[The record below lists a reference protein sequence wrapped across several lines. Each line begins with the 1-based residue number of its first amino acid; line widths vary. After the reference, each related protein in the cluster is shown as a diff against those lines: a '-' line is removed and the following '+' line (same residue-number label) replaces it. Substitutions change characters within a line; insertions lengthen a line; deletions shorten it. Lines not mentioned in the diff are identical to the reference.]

1 MKSFTLLSLAVYATE
16 EKYGANPIRK
26 VVTMLQAMQTKVQE
40 EGEHEAKLYE
50 KFVCYCKKNTGELT
64 QAIADAQAKIAH
76 LETQV
81 KEDTAVKDQVDE
93 ELRNHGADRES
104 AQVSLKA
111 ATDQR
116 AKENEQYVKES
127 GDAGQNVE
135 ALKKAI
141 AAIKAGQNGASFL
154 QTQAGAVL
162 NTLVVRSSHLSDTD
176 RQTVSSFLSNAATA
190 PSDEIV
196 GILDAMKDEMA
207 KDLDGAVEAEER
219 AVKAFA
225 ALAAAKRKEIA
236 AASLAIEQKTQRS
249 GEMAVKIVEAKNDL
263 EDTINSLSED
273 EQFQVNL
280 RRDCAAKEREM
291 NERTKTRSEELQAIA
306 ETIKILNDDDA
317 LDLFK
322 KTLPSG
328 NKSFLQQET
337 SVRKMKQHASDII
350 NGLKQT
356 YKSPQLDFLSIA
368 LKGKKVDFSKVIKM
382 VDDLVEVLGEEQ
394 KEDDTHKDYCTKE
407 FDTADDNKSAHRR
420 RISALTHDIEDA
432 TEASKALADEIS
444 VLQAGIAALDK
455 SVAEATEMRK
465 NEHAEYVKT
474 SQENQ
479 AAIDLIAFAK
489 NRLNKFYNP
498 KLYRAPASS
507 AVSEEDRIYQNYG
520 GDAVPTAAPAGI
532 AGTGITA
539 FVQLHAHSIAAP
551 PPPPETF
558 GAYSKKSENTGGVTA
573 MMDMLTNDVKKDMH
587 EAEMEEKE
595 SQNEYE
601 ELMVDSQKK
610 RAADSKLITTKEEA
624 KAEADTIAQA
634 KSDTLSSTNEELS
647 LTNQYISDLHKSCDF
662 LMENYDFRKTARSQE
677 IEALAKAKA
686 ILRGADYSLVETSS
700 FLARKD

>member
-1 MKSFTLLSLAVYATE
+1 M
-16 EKYGANPIRK
+16 GAHMIQER
-26 VVTMLQAMQTKVQE
+26 ML
-40 EGEHEAKLYE
+40 
-50 KFVCYCKKNTGELT
+50 N
-64 QAIADAQAKIAH
+64 
-76 LETQV
+76 
-81 KEDTAVKDQVDE
+81 
-93 ELRNHGADRES
+93 
-104 AQVSLKA
+104 
-111 ATDQR
+111 
-116 AKENEQYVKES
+116 
-127 GDAGQNVE
+127 
-135 ALKKAI
+135 
-141 AAIKAGQNGASFL
+141 
-154 QTQAGAVL
+154 
-162 NTLVVRSSHLSDTD
+162 
-176 RQTVSSFLSNAATA
+176 
-190 PSDEIV
+190 
-196 GILDAMKDEMA
+196 
-207 KDLDGAVEAEER
+207 
-219 AVKAFA
+219 
-225 ALAAAKRKEIA
+225 
-236 AASLAIEQKTQRS
+236 
-249 GEMAVKIVEAKNDL
+249 
-263 EDTINSLSED
+263 
-273 EQFQVNL
+273 
-280 RRDCAAKEREM
+280 
-291 NERTKTRSEELQAIA
+291 
-306 ETIKILNDDDA
+306 
-317 LDLFK
+317 
-322 KTLPSG
+322 
-328 NKSFLQQET
+328 
-337 SVRKMKQHASDII
+337 II

-356 YKSPQLDFLSIA
+356 FKTPQLDFIA
-368 LKGKKVDFSKVIKM
+368 LALRGKKVNFAKVIKM
-382 VDDLVEVLGEEQ
+382 VDDLITVLGEEQ
-394 KEDDTHKDYCTKE
+394 NEDEKHKAYCEAE
-407 FDTADDNKSAHRR
+407 FDTSDDNKGSHQR
-420 RISALTHDIEDA
+420 RITALQHQVDEFNSI
-432 TEASKALADEIS
+432 SSNLAAEIKI
-444 VLQAGIAALDK
+444 LQAGIAALDK

-498 KLYRAPASS
+498 KLYRAPPSS

-520 GDAVPTAAPAGI
+520 GSAVPTAAPAGI